1 MLRKK
6 IKIFSIGNKIEQ
18 HGNWIDL
25 STSEEVVSHKP
36 KIKYSK
42 SNNQRFVNF
51 EYLKINLGIITELP
65 KWYKAELKPRSS
77 TFEKYGLI
85 QTNSIGEIEG
95 DYGDFWLM
103 PVLCFK
109 DITIPEN
116 TRICQFQV
124 KLREDAPIIY
134 KILDLFTKLKIEMV
148 DNKEALKSTRG
159 GFGSTDGK

>member
-1 MLRKK
+1 MLKRE
-6 IKIFSIGNKIEQ
+6 IKIYSIGNKIEQ

-25 STSEEVVSHKP
+25 STAEEVVVHKP

-42 SNNQRFVNF
+42 TNNQRFVSF
-51 EYLKINLGIITELP
+51 EYLKINLGIVTELP

-85 QTNSIGEIEG
+85 QTNSVGEIEG

-109 DITIPEN
+109 DTTIPKD

-124 KLREDAPIIY
+124 KLREDAPILY
-134 KILDLFTKLKIEMV
+134 KILDLFTRLKIKMV
-148 DNKEALKSTRG
+148 DNKEALSSSRS
-159 GFGSTDGK
+159 GFGSTDVK